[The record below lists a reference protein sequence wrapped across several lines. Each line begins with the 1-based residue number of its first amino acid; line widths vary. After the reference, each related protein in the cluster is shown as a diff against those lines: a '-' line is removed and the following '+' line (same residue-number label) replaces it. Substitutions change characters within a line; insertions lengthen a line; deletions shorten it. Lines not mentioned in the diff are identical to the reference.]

1 MTQGYYTG
9 SLTDD
14 IMASADGFGGADINN
29 INDERL
35 NKTSISITTYGALIL
50 PFDIDLSREENK
62 PDTDP
67 KENTKREG
75 KIKSAFKR
83 AGESKFGKE
92 VKSSQN
98 VKVLTEYMKDK
109 RNIDKLKN
117 AFGIV
122 GDKFSGIAV
131 CQAIIDGRVSSQ
143 EALDYLFM
151 GFAPALGVEG
161 ALMGYSGLNQ
171 MRDAL
176 FNGNI
181 DVGAFIS
188 GFRRTL
194 KGITDLK
201 DMVTKSDTQKSA
213 NVLEFDLTL
222 SHSETYQS
230 ETPDRRVQSGQSLN
244 EYVHNMPVTFEVQCA
259 LQEGKRYSKA
269 EFRAILQELRLKKE
283 TVSLILGDE
292 IFDDLVLTNFNPSH
306 DCGKSGMDYT
316 LSFKTVTR
324 SDITTDKEV
333 TIQKIP
339 TALIEKDMN
348 TGALGGSGNGG
359 VSGSNKNGG
368 ANDLVSGG
376 ITSEEALKEY
386 KKVYVSGKDWI
397 KQMIQKEKNQTVG
410 YTLLYD

>member
-1 MTQGYYTG
+1 MANSFTG
-9 SLTDD
+9 GVTK
-14 IMASADGFGGADINN
+14 
-29 INDERL
+29 NDNLDNRDYKIL
-35 NKTSISITTYGALIL
+35 TYGALIL
-50 PFDIDLSREENK
+50 PFDIDLSKEENK

-67 KENTKREG
+67 KENTKQEG

-83 AGESKFGKE
+83 AGESKFGKA
-92 VKSSQN
+92 VKSSKA
-98 VKVLTEYMKDK
+98 VKTLTEYMKDK

-176 FNGNI
+176 FNGDI

-194 KGITDLK
+194 KGIVDLK
-201 DMVTKSDTQKSA
+201 DMVTKDNTQKSA

-259 LQEGKRYSKA
+259 LQEGKRYSKE
-269 EFRAILQELRLKKE
+269 EFRSILESVRKSKMV
-283 TVSLILGDE
+283 VSLVLGDE
-292 IFDDLVLTNFNPSH
+292 MFENLVLTNFNPNH
-306 DCGKSGMDYT
+306 DCSKSGMDYT
-316 LSFKTVTR
+316 LSFKQILWGYIDTN
-324 SDITTDKEV
+324 KEV
-333 TIQKIP
+333 HIQMQPP
-339 TALIEKDMN
+339 TLESDESK
-348 TGALGGSGNGG
+348 TTTYGGLGGSGNGSG
-359 VSGSNKNGG
+359 STKMPDVKVPSVMDAVSGSVNEFIDAVK
-368 ANDLVSGG
+368 
-376 ITSEEALKEY
+376 
-386 KKVYVSGKDWI
+386 SGKGSSVLKAI
-397 KQMIQKEKNQTVG
+397 GKH
-410 YTLLYD
+410 L